1 MIREVDCGSSH
12 ASQNSSIIHFG
23 LGEKIKVDSLIVTW
37 PGGKKQYLMDLI
49 PNNLIEI
56 EETII
61 KESSFIESLL
71 EYFNCN

>member
-1 MIREVDCGSSH
+1 MSDKDITK
-12 ASQNSSIIHFG
+12 AIISILKKE
-23 LGEKIKVDSLIVTW
+23 LGGVI
-37 PGGKKQYLMDLI
+37 DLI

-71 EYFNCN
+71 EYFNWN